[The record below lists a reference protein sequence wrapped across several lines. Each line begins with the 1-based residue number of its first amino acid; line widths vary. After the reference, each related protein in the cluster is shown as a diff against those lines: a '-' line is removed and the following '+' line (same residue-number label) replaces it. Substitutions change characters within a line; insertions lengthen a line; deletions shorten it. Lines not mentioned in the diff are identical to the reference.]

1 MERYSFY
8 FTIPNRKESILYSF
22 HSNVTMEFF
31 ISFMK
36 DEMLYISKN
45 DTIEIFGTHQNED
58 MELFMKTNH
67 LEKNTLQEVFGD
79 RWKNISFSIK
89 FIKKDSY
96 I

>member
-1 MERYSFY
+1 
-8 FTIPNRKESILYSF
+8 
-22 HSNVTMEFF
+22 MEFF
-31 ISFMK
+31 INFIK

-58 MELFMKTNH
+58 IELFMKKNH
-67 LEKNTLQEVFGD
+67 LEKNTLYEVFGD
-79 RWKNISFSIK
+79 RWKDISFSIK